1 MATGRPASAA
11 LGIVGEEL
19 LYSCVAGEAE
29 GPFRRLRGSLPL
41 QRSLRRCFLAL
52 TQAELPPSPLLRI
65 ADKLSSAEPEVA
77 ARLRE
82 LARLYQRYRSLLSAG
97 GVKLDSGLAQ
107 VRRLQPDGSDGG
119 SSRGLSTVLAQLG
132 LTVSAAGGGLQIG
145 GLHRLPTWDALPNQY
160 VALATLTQLFPADAA
175 AGASVCLP
183 QLPETGGEPVAA
195 PLDQG
200 LKPLLE
206 SLYARHQLGIDID
219 WQPLGPALRD
229 DALDSAWGRF
239 VSGLFRPASA
249 PASVVEAELAPEQLT
264 IEGQPSPAAEARL
277 CAQRVRDLLDA
288 GVPPG
293 QIGIVVENAARRA
306 RVGRALRRY
315 GVPFC
320 LPLDSRSFAD
330 SARAELPPP
339 LSLPLQIYE
348 LLQQGLPR
356 EGWLAVMTSPYLHL
370 PLPDE
375 AADAAA
381 LARALRGA
389 GIRALSGSSQ
399 EELRRRIREWLRLQR
414 SGRGSGRDAAATAN
428 PDEEPVELRQLSL
441 LVAELSSLPAH
452 GSVRQHAQALARLCE
467 RFALGPRAQGLAEP
481 IAQDPVDPE
490 APLTVAER
498 AVTTVA
504 ALARD
509 QAAMAV
515 LRRVLYELPLAA
527 DALRLAEHGLSRQS
541 FATLLR
547 ALCQR
552 LWADSLR
559 QTSAATTADA
569 VQLAGLFDL
578 PVVERRYLFCLG
590 MIEGEL
596 PAAATE
602 DPLLSDD
609 ERALCNRFL
618 GASVL
623 PLARSRVEAAPL
635 RFAEL
640 LAHSQAAQLSYP
652 RADEEGRPLLPSSF
666 VATVLHAAGR
676 DAGAPQPAPGPGAD
690 PASRELPVALARH
703 PSELWR
709 FAASAFARPDGGGG
723 LPGAVASTLS
733 RFDRA
738 RRGRLLA
745 RLSIERARTA
755 WFVALSQTGETD
767 VFAEPA
773 GPHSGQLSDRGLI
786 GELASRLPG
795 DARRP
800 LSASALEDYARCPF
814 RFFVYRVLHA
824 APIEEGSDDLDPL
837 TNGRLHHRVLEK
849 FFVERRDRGA
859 LPLCG
864 AADEREHLLTVI
876 DQVLLE
882 FDERERTGHPTLF
895 RARLRRLRGDLLRL
909 IAHEAQS
916 PIEPG
921 CYPALLEHP
930 FGPLRIAAQNDAEPA
945 TIGDDALHIA
955 GVIDRIDIG
964 PGRALVLD
972 YKTGQIRRYQEY
984 LRSELLRTSFQL
996 PLYAAAVQ
1004 ADPQVAARAGVAAA
1018 EGARSLQVSARYY
1031 AVRQAAV
1038 SPALSDE
1045 GLFALAGPARA
1056 AAGEGNVAE
1065 VAYRLWRRL
1074 RSGDFRVAPK
1084 TCEGCGLESVCRIGS
1099 AAVDRLPEAADALES
1114 ESSSSVG
1121 GSGRGSRQSA
1131 GWASARTPSSGSGP
1145 PDADGESGGA

>member
-29 GPFRRLRGSLPL
+29 GPFLRLRGSLPL

-52 TQAELPPSPLLRI
+52 TQAELPPGTLLRI
-65 ADKLSSAEPEVA
+65 ADKLATAEPESAV
-77 ARLRE
+77 RLRE

-107 VRRLQPDGSDGG
+107 VRRLQAGGDGG
-119 SSRGLSTVLAQLG
+119 SRGSVAVLSQLG
-132 LTVSAAGGGLQIG
+132 LTVSETRGGLQIG
-145 GLHRLPTWDALPNQY
+145 GLHRLPSWDALPNQH
-160 VALATLTQLFPADAA
+160 VALTVLTQLFPADAA
-175 AGASVCLP
+175 AGTSVCLP
-183 QLPETGGEPVAA
+183 QLPEVGDDPVAPA
-195 PLDQG
+195 LDQG
-200 LKPLLE
+200 LRPLLE
-206 SLYARHQLGIDID
+206 SLYARHQLGLEIE
-219 WQPLGPALRD
+219 WQALGPALRD
-229 DALDSAWGRF
+229 GAQDSAWGRF

-249 PASVVEAELAPEQLT
+249 ASLVLADELAADRLT
-264 IEGQPSPAAEARL
+264 IAGQPSPAAEARL
-277 CAQRVRDLLDA
+277 CAQRVRDLLDT
-288 GVPPG
+288 GVPPD
-293 QIGIVVENAARRA
+293 QIGIVVENPARRA
-306 RVGRALRRY
+306 RLARALRRY

-320 LPLDSRSFAD
+320 LPLDARSFAD
-330 SARAELPPP
+330 CPRAELPPP

-375 AADAAA
+375 AADAGA

-414 SGRGSGRDAAATAN
+414 TGRGSAREGAGA
-428 PDEEPVELRQLSL
+428 PGSEEEPVELRQLSL
-441 LVAELSSLPAH
+441 LVGELSSLPSH

-467 RFALGPRAQGLAEP
+467 RFALAPRAQGLAEP
-481 IAQDPVDPE
+481 IADEPVDADAALAAVE
-490 APLTVAER
+490 RSVA
-498 AVTTVA
+498 AVA

-509 QAAMAV
+509 QAAVAV
-515 LRRVLYELPLAA
+515 LRRALYELPLAA
-527 DALRLAEHGLSRQS
+527 DALRLGEHALSRQA
-541 FATLLR
+541 FACLLR
-547 ALCQR
+547 SLCQR
-552 LWADSLR
+552 LWADALR
-559 QTSAATTADA
+559 QSSRSATVDG

-596 PAAATE
+596 PAAAAE

-618 GASVL
+618 GTAVL
-623 PLARSRVEAAPL
+623 PLARSRIDAAPL

-640 LAHSQAAQLSYP
+640 LAHSQAAHLSYP

-666 VATVLHAAGR
+666 VATVLQAAGR
-676 DAGAPQPAPGPGAD
+676 DAEAPEPAAVLGAAPAERD
-690 PASRELPVALARH
+690 PLAAQARH

-709 FAASAFARPDGGGG
+709 YAAPAFARPEGGAG
-723 LPGAVASTLS
+723 LPGAVASTL
-733 RFDRA
+733 A
-738 RRGRLLA
+738 RIDRGRRSRLLS
-745 RLSIERARTA
+745 RLAMERARTA
-755 WFVALSQTGETD
+755 WFVALSQTGESD

-859 LPLCG
+859 LPLRG
-864 AADEREHLLTVI
+864 EAEEREHLLTVI

-909 IAHEAQS
+909 IAQEAQA
-916 PIEPG
+916 PLEPG
-921 CYPALLEHP
+921 CQPALLEHP

-945 TIGDDALHIA
+945 TVGDDALHIA

-1004 ADPQVAARAGVAAA
+1004 ADPQVAARAGVNL
-1018 EGARSLQVSARYY
+1018 EGASRSLQVSARYY

-1038 SPALSDE
+1038 SPPLSDE

-1056 AAGEGNVAE
+1056 AAGEHNVAE

-1074 RSGDFRVAPK
+1074 RGGDFRVAPK

-1099 AAVDRLPEAADALES
+1099 AAVDRLPEGADSLES
-1114 ESSSSVG
+1114 ESSSPVSG
-1121 GSGRGSRQSA
+1121 GGRGSRQSA
-1131 GWASARTPSSGSGP
+1131 GWASARTPSAGSGP
-1145 PDADGESGGA
+1145 PDADGDSGGT